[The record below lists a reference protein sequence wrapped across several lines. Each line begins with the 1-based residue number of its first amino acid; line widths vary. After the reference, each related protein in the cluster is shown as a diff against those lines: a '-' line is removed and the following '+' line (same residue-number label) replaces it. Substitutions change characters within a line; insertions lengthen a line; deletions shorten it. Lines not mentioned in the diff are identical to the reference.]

1 MALRLPHLRGEPA
14 VPEPRP
20 GAPIE
25 ITRMRRRHVRA
36 VVAIEQGIFPRPWT
50 SGLYL
55 SELAQPETRA
65 YFVALAEGGVVGYTG
80 CMIVAG
86 EGHITTVGVAP
97 SWQHRGV
104 GTRLLHA
111 VATEA
116 RARGARALTLEVRM
130 SNHGA
135 QSLYRAFGF
144 VPAGVRKNYYAE
156 VNEDGLVMWA
166 HDVDSPAY
174 AERIDALL
182 ARATADEDRGDG

>member
-1 MALRLPHLRGEPA
+1 MALRLPHRRATP
-14 VPEPRP
+14 VPPPPRP
-20 GAPIE
+20 GAAVE
-25 ITRMRRRHVRA
+25 IARMRRRHVRA

-50 SGLYL
+50 PGLYL

-65 YFVALAEGGVVGYTG
+65 YFVALVDGVVVGYTG
-80 CMIVAG
+80 CMIIAG

-97 SWQHRGV
+97 AWQHRGI

-130 SNHGA
+130 SNVSA

-144 VPAGVRKNYYAE
+144 APAGVRKNYYAE

-166 HDVDSPAY
+166 HDVDTPAY
-174 AERIDALL
+174 ASRIDALL
-182 ARATADEDRGDG
+182 AHVEEREAARG